1 MINLTSE
8 KTHLFMSI
16 FMGRTDVFARRW
28 EKDNRSG
35 YSPVYRFD
43 WNEFNE
49 HRRRGGSIKDFEN
62 KELVPLTAEVIKNH
76 LLGMHVIGI
85 YPILPDNTSY
95 FLAADFDGD
104 SWNKEAIDY
113 FNQCKEVGLISYI
126 ERSRSGNGGH
136 VWTFFSEPYPCIKSR
151 QIGLELIRRTFG
163 ISKFEKEISF
173 DRLFPNQ
180 DSLSKGGFGNLI
192 ALPFQVQ
199 SIAQGNTLFI
209 DIKTEKPLP
218 NQWTILENAKRH
230 SSRELDNLYNNLFS
244 RYPDVSQPI
253 NIADKYFEITVD
265 NQITFPQHQLTPGL
279 TIFLKDELNFINTEY
294 LAKRQLGKSTYN
306 VKKYFKLIDESEEF
320 ISLPR
325 GFLNPFIEFL
335 NQNNIRH
342 TVFYKYPALK
352 KITFDNTI
360 ELAPHQEKAVR
371 AGMEYDQGIIVSPS
385 GSGKTIIGLELIARR
400 MLPALILVHRKQLL
414 EQWVER
420 IQSFL
425 GIPRTKVGQYSGV
438 KKMIGKKITV
448 GLLQSFS
455 RMSDLSEFKNL
466 FGTIIVDECHHIPAT
481 TFRKVIAQLNPRYLY
496 GLTATPKRKHS
507 DEKLI
512 YIYIGDIIIN
522 LTSTDVRKIHTD
534 DYPGNSKQTGE
545 SISVHPLEVIIRTT
559 NLAIP
564 FSFSTD
570 LFHILAKVICFDST
584 RNQFIGDDIMQEIHS
599 GRKVLL
605 LSERKDHLDVLS
617 LYLKG
622 KCEVIVITGDDSL
635 RRRELKIKQ
644 IQNGHYQIILST
656 GQYFG
661 EGIDVQGISSLILA
675 FPFSFE
681 GKLLQYIG
689 RLRISGQQQRIIDYR
704 DTKIKFL
711 ERQFKKRYRL
721 YKKLHLKFREIF

>member
-1 MINLTSE
+1 
-8 KTHLFMSI
+8 MSI

-35 YSPVYRFD
+35 YSPAYKFD
-43 WNEFNE
+43 WNEFNA
-49 HRRRGGSIKDFEN
+49 HRRRGGSLKDFEN
-62 KELVPLTAEVIKNH
+62 KELVPLTTEVIKNH
-76 LLGMHVIGI
+76 LLGMHVVGI

-104 SWNKEAIDY
+104 SWKNEASDY
-113 FNQCKEVGLISYI
+113 LYQCREVGLTSYI

-136 VWTFFSEPYPCIKSR
+136 VWTFILEPYPCIKSR
-151 QIGLELIRRTFG
+151 QIGLELIRRACG

-192 ALPFQVQ
+192 ALPFQGK
-199 SIAQGNTLFI
+199 SIAHGNTIFI
-209 DIKTEKPLP
+209 DIETEKPLLD
-218 NQWTILENAKRH
+218 QWTILENAKRH
-230 SSRELDNLYNNLFS
+230 SIRELDNIHNKLFS
-244 RYPDVSQPI
+244 RQPDVPQPI
-253 NIADKYFEITVD
+253 NISDKYLEITVD
-265 NQITFPQHQLTPGL
+265 NQITFPQYQLTPDL
-279 TIFLKDELNFINTEY
+279 TVFLKEELNFINTEY

-306 VKKYFKLIDESEEF
+306 VKKYFKLINESGAF
-320 ISLPR
+320 IFLPR

-335 NQNNIRH
+335 NQKNIQH

-352 KITFDNTI
+352 KITFDNNI

-371 AGMEYDQGIIVSPS
+371 TGMEYDQGIIVSPS

-400 MLPALILVHRKQLL
+400 MLPPLILVHRRQLL

-425 GIPRTKVGQYSGV
+425 GISHVKIGQYSGV
-438 KKMIGKKITV
+438 KKIIGEKVTV

-455 RMSDLSEFKNL
+455 RRGDLSEFKNL
-466 FGTIIVDECHHIPAT
+466 FGTIIVDECHHIPAS
-481 TFRKVIAQLNPRYLY
+481 TFRKVIAQLNSRYLY
-496 GLTATPKRKHS
+496 GLTATPKRKHN

-522 LTSTDVRKIHTD
+522 LTSLDIRKIHKE
-534 DYPGNSKQTGE
+534 DYPSDSRETGE
-545 SISVHPLEVIIRTT
+545 SISIHPMEVIIRTT
-559 NLAIP
+559 SLAIP

-570 LFHILAKVICFDST
+570 LFHILAKVICFDSM
-584 RNQFIGDDIMQEIHS
+584 RNQLIIDDILQEIHS

-605 LSERKDHLDVLS
+605 LSERKDHLDVLN

-635 RRRELKIKQ
+635 RRRESKIKQ

-689 RLRISGQQQRIIDYR
+689 RLRFSGQQQRIIDYR
-704 DTKIKFL
+704 DKNITFL

-721 YKKLHLKFREIF
+721 YKKLSVKFGEIY